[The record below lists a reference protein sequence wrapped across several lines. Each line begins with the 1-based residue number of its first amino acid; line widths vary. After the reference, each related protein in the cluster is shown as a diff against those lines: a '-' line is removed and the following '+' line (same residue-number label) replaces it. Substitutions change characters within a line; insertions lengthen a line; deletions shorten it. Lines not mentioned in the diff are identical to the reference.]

1 MHRFLFVLLF
11 ILPVAVFAQPS
22 DAEIKKQISNAGT
35 KAIKFTKA
43 TGTRQWNSD
52 IGNWEWVRGVEVIR
66 GTEFGGIDLVVTGD
80 VVYQYTGVGKYSYW
94 KFRTLDN
101 HYLGI
106 PNPTAKEIADF
117 ISKDWQRFYGF
128 YFTRITKLY
137 GEPVLAD
144 LPEWTWHSPNS
155 VSFKMKQSFDFIYS
169 NTEIQTLQT
178 IWNVRLYRDDPK
190 ASWKSFLSVKSQDAG
205 EEKVTGS
212 KNYTAEQLNDLKL
225 KTLAYTYS
233 EQQAAAAV
241 AALPQVLLP
250 EFKSAEEMVKYL
262 HDVLRNGTPEK
273 LRAVCLQLFHP
284 AFFETGSKVQL
295 KPVEEQSF
303 AQVITA
309 AYNNKATYKQMYCQ
323 NPGYRVDQWGGGSS
337 KKTIY
342 ITGAVNNCNSSFTIA
357 PVNIGYKE
365 GVQQTALRIL
375 EYGINVRQDAD
386 AINFISSFSDRKKL
400 CAND

>member
-1 MHRFLFVLLF
+1 MHRFFFVLLF
-11 ILPVAVFAQPS
+11 ILPVLVFAQPS

-35 KAIKFTKA
+35 KTIRFTKT

-66 GTEFGGIDLVVTGD
+66 GTEFAGIDLVVTGD

-128 YFTRITKLY
+128 YFTKITKLY

-144 LPEWTWHSPNS
+144 MPEWTWHSPNS
-155 VSFKMKQSFDFIYS
+155 VSFKMKQNFDFIYS

-190 ASWKSFLSVKSQDAG
+190 DSWKNFLSVKSQDAG
-205 EEKVTGS
+205 EEKVMGS
-212 KNYTAEQLNDLKL
+212 KKYTAEQLNDLKL

-233 EQQAAAAV
+233 EQKAKAAA

-250 EFKSAEEMVKYL
+250 EFKTAEEMVKYL

-284 AFFETGSKVQL
+284 AFFEAGSKVQL
-295 KPVEEQSF
+295 KPVEEQNF
-303 AQVITA
+303 TQVITA